1 MNKISIGLNIILTLA
16 VAVLYYLHFTSG
28 PGSKAHMA
36 LPVHMEGKPVLYLNT
51 DSLLVNYTLF
61 QESKAKLEA
70 EQTRLENDMQRQAMN
85 LEKEMMDFQ
94 QQYGGMTQSQ
104 VDKKREELGR
114 KEQNLM
120 ALRDRMASQLLDQ
133 EQAINKQIY
142 DSIYNYLLRFTEGK
156 EVQYILGYSPG
167 GSVLYA
173 KEDLDITEQVI
184 QGLNADLNK

>member
-1 MNKISIGLNIILTLA
+1 MNRISIGLNIVLILA
-16 VAVLYYLHFTSG
+16 VAVLYYLHFSSSSHSSAQVSL
-28 PGSKAHMA
+28 PAHMA
-36 LPVHMEGKPVLYLNT
+36 GKPVLYLNT

-70 EQTRLENDMQRQAMN
+70 EQSKLENDMQRQAMN

-114 KEQNLM
+114 KEQNLLAM
-120 ALRDRMASQLLDQ
+120 RDQLASQLLEQ

-142 DSIYNYLLRFTEGK
+142 DSIYNYLLRFTQGK
-156 EVQYILGYSPG
+156 DVQYILGYSPG

-173 KEDLDITEQVI
+173 KEDLDITAQVI
-184 QGLNADLNK
+184 EGLNADLK

>member
-1 MNKISIGLNIILTLA
+1 MNRISIGLNIVLILA
-16 VAVLYYLHFTSG
+16 VAVLYYLHFS
-28 PGSKAHMA
+28 SSSLSSAQVS
-36 LPVHMEGKPVLYLNT
+36 LPAHMEGKPVLYINT

-70 EQTRLENDMQRQAMN
+70 EQSKLENDMQRQAMN

-94 QQYGGMTQSQ
+94 QQYGGMTQNQ

-114 KEQNLM
+114 KEQNLL
-120 ALRDRMASQLLDQ
+120 ALRDQLASQLLEQ

-142 DSIYNYLLRFTEGK
+142 DSIYNYLLRFSQGK
-156 EVQYILGYSPG
+156 DVQYILGYSPG

-173 KEDLDITEQVI
+173 KDDLDITAQVI
-184 QGLNADLNK
+184 EGLNADLK